1 MTQATAYSEKYEK
14 YLTND
19 VHDPDMI
26 LSNSSWTI
34 NSDQESKRWISI
46 SILDILEHLAAMLE
60 RTNSKCNSKIIFLL
74 RSKSK

>member
-34 NSDQESKRWISI
+34 NSDQESKKWTSV
-46 SILDILEHLAAMLE
+46 SILDVLEHLTYCHD
-60 RTNSKCNSKIIFLL
+60 RKDK
-74 RSKSK
+74 